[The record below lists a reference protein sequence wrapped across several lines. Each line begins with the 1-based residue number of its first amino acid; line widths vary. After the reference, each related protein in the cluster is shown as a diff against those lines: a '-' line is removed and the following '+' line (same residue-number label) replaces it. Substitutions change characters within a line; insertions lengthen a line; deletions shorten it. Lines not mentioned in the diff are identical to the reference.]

1 VRFRESF
8 DVVTLRVFLSVAR
21 LGSIG
26 AAARNEHIA
35 ASAASR
41 RISDLE
47 RNLDSVL
54 LTRTPVGVSLTWAG
68 KTFANH

>member
-1 VRFRESF
+1 MSVTSIEDKHLKREFMESF
-8 DVVTLRVFLSVAR
+8 DIVTMRVFLAVAR

-41 RISDLE
+41 RISELE
-47 RNLDSVL
+47 R
-54 LTRTPVGVSLTWAG
+54 
-68 KTFANH
+68 

>member
-1 VRFRESF
+1 MESF
-8 DVVTLRVFLSVAR
+8 DIVTMRVFLAVAR

-47 RNLDSVL
+47 RELGIVL
-54 LTRTPVGVSLTWAG
+54 ISRTPPGRA
-68 KTFANH
+68 